1 MEQHRE
7 FQFFHAGDAMHDEPF
22 VAGRDCGRQVPEFSA
37 IVGSLANIQQ
47 LRIAGFAVSPQHSLD
62 ADDVAPFLDL
72 LLRKVH
78 VVPFQGCGDRRIARA
93 LVIGLQHP
101 EVDTHGP
108 HRLNRFV
115 AQNTCGRCVGQR
127 VANPLLGFGDHL
139 PITEQ
144 VTQAEQ
150 TVGVIGCLLVAPPV
164 ASVGFGVTSDL
175 TRPKAGVVRI
185 GHRLGMSR
193 KSRLLAVEEFLDPAL
208 RLYAADHAALK
219 LGIRGLGVRRGTDEA
234 KCNN

>member
-1 MEQHRE
+1 M
-7 FQFFHAGDAMHDEPF
+7 
-22 VAGRDCGRQVPEFSA
+22 
-37 IVGSLANIQQ
+37 
-47 LRIAGFAVSPQHSLD
+47 
-62 ADDVAPFLDL
+62 
-72 LLRKVH
+72 
-78 VVPFQGCGDRRIARA
+78 PFQGCGDRRIARA

-234 KCNN
+234 KCTN

>member
-1 MEQHRE
+1 MRWPACSE
-7 FQFFHAGDAMHDEPF
+7 
-22 VAGRDCGRQVPEFSA
+22 S
-37 IVGSLANIQQ
+37 
-47 LRIAGFAVSPQHSLD
+47 
-62 ADDVAPFLDL
+62 
-72 LLRKVH
+72 
-78 VVPFQGCGDRRIARA
+78 
-93 LVIGLQHP
+93 
-101 EVDTHGP
+101 
-108 HRLNRFV
+108 
-115 AQNTCGRCVGQR
+115 
-127 VANPLLGFGDHL
+127 LLGFGDHL